1 MQFEFTRIHTTTR
14 RATRRAFVVVT
25 ATAAFGWAGATQA
38 AETILFIGNSFTYAQ
53 GSAVQTFQPGSVAD
67 LNGSNIGGIPALFK
81 SFTQQAGLDYN
92 VSLETVGGSGLDLH
106 YNTKK
111 PLIDTAWDN
120 VVMHTFSTLNASA
133 PGNPAQLIQYTGLLT
148 DMFLAKNANVQVNLM
163 ATWSRADQTYPP
175 TGAWFGSDIYQMGK
189 DVKAGYDLAAAANP
203 AVRGVIPV
211 GDAWNLAM
219 LTGYADTNPYDGIDA
234 GKRNLWATDSY
245 HASLYGSYLE
255 ALTVFGN
262 ITGLDPRSLGASEQA
277 AQSLGISTGDVLAM
291 QNLAHRTLAV
301 AAVPEP
307 STYLMLGLGLAG
319 LGLWQRR
326 RQAAGT
332 NGRITSSSRAT

>member
-1 MQFEFTRIHTTTR
+1 MTTRPMHRAGTTR
-14 RATRRAFVVVT
+14 RAFAIAA
-25 ATAAFGWAGATQA
+25 ATLTLFGAVGAARS

-53 GSAVQTFQPGSVAD
+53 GSAVQTFQPGSVVD

-81 SFTQQAGLDYN
+81 SFTQQAGLDYS

-111 PLIDTAWDN
+111 PLIDKAWDN
-120 VVMHTFSTLNASA
+120 VVMHTFSTLNASS
-133 PGNPAQLIQYTGLLT
+133 PGNPAQLVQYTGLLT

-163 ATWSRADQTYPP
+163 ATWSRADQTYPS
-175 TGAWFGSDIYQMGK
+175 TGAWFGNDIYQMGK

-219 LTGYADTNPYDGIDA
+219 STGYADTNPYNGIDA

-255 ALTVFGN
+255 GLTVFGN
-262 ITGLDPRSLGASEQA
+262 ITGLDPRSLGANELA
-277 AQSLGISTGDVLAM
+277 AKSLGISADDAVAM
-291 QNLAHRTLAV
+291 QNLAYQTLAV

-319 LGLWQRR
+319 LGLWQQR

>member
-1 MQFEFTRIHTTTR
+1 MPTQLKRLPGH
-14 RATRRAFVVVT
+14 TRRAFTIVAATVT
-25 ATAAFGWAGATQA
+25 LLGAAGAPRA

-53 GSAVQTFQPGSVAD
+53 GSAVQTFQPGTVTD

-81 SFTQQAGLDYN
+81 SFTQQAGLDYS

-111 PLIDTAWDN
+111 PLIDKAWDN
-120 VVMHTFSTLNASA
+120 VVMHTFSTLNASS

-148 DMFLAKNANVQVNLM
+148 DMFLAKNANVNVNLM
-163 ATWSRADQTYPP
+163 ATWSRADQTYPAS
-175 TGAWFGSDIYQMGK
+175 GAWFGKDIYQMGK
-189 DVKAGYDLAAAANP
+189 DVKAGYDLAAAATP

-219 LTGYADTNPYDGIDA
+219 MTGYADTNPYDGIDA

-262 ITGLDPRSLGASEQA
+262 ITGLDPRNLGANELA

-291 QNLAHRTLAV
+291 QNIAYQTLQV

-307 STYLMLGLGLAG
+307 STYLMMGFGLAG
-319 LGLWQRR
+319 LVMLQRR
-326 RQAAGT
+326 RQADGT
-332 NGRITSSSRAT
+332 NGCTTSSRRAT

>member
-1 MQFEFTRIHTTTR
+1 MTTRSLQRPGTTR
-14 RATRRAFVVVT
+14 RAFALAAATFTLVGAAGT
-25 ATAAFGWAGATQA
+25 ARA
-38 AETILFIGNSFTYAQ
+38 AETIQFNGNSFTYAA
-53 GSAVQTFQPGSVAD
+53 GSAVQTFQPGSVSD

-81 SFTQQAGLDYN
+81 SFTQQAGLDYS

-111 PLIDTAWDN
+111 PLIDKAWDH
-120 VVMHTFSTLNASA
+120 VVMHTFSTLNASS
-133 PGNPAQLIQYTGLLT
+133 PGNAAQLVRYTGLLT

-175 TGAWFGSDIYQMGK
+175 TGAWFGKDIYQMGK

-203 AVRGVIPV
+203 AVRSVIPV

-219 LTGYADTNPYDGIDA
+219 STGYADTNPYNGIDA
-234 GKRNLWATDSY
+234 GKRNLWAADSY

-255 ALTVFGN
+255 GLTVFGS
-262 ITGLDPRSLGASEQA
+262 ITGLDPRSLGANELA
-277 AQSLGISTGDVLAM
+277 ARSLGISADDAVAM
-291 QNLAHRTLAV
+291 QNLAYQTLAV

-307 STYLMLGLGLAG
+307 STYLMMGLGLAG

>member
-1 MQFEFTRIHTTTR
+1 MTTRSLQRLGTTR
-14 RATRRAFVVVT
+14 RAFALAAATFTLVGAAGT
-25 ATAAFGWAGATQA
+25 ARA
-38 AETILFIGNSFTYAQ
+38 AETILFIGNSFTYAA
-53 GSAVQTFQPGSVAD
+53 GSAVQTFQPGSVSD

-81 SFTQQAGLDYN
+81 SFTQQAGLDYS

-111 PLIDTAWDN
+111 PLIDKAWDH
-120 VVMHTFSTLNASA
+120 VVMHTFSTLNASS
-133 PGNPAQLIQYTGLLT
+133 PGNAAQLVRYTGLLT

-163 ATWSRADQTYPP
+163 ATWSRADQIYPP
-175 TGAWFGSDIYQMGK
+175 TGAWFGKDIYQMGK

-203 AVRGVIPV
+203 AVRSVIPA

-219 LTGYADTNPYDGIDA
+219 STGYADTNPYNGIDA
-234 GKRNLWATDSY
+234 GKRNLWAADSY

-255 ALTVFGN
+255 GLTVFGN
-262 ITGLDPRSLGASEQA
+262 ITGLDPRSLGANELA
-277 AQSLGISTGDVLAM
+277 AKSLDISADDAAAM
-291 QNLAHRTLAV
+291 QNLAYQTLAV

-307 STYLMLGLGLAG
+307 STYLMMGLGLAG

>member
-1 MQFEFTRIHTTTR
+1 MTTRSLQRPGTTR
-14 RATRRAFVVVT
+14 RAFALAAATFTLVGAAGT
-25 ATAAFGWAGATQA
+25 ARA
-38 AETILFIGNSFTYAQ
+38 AETILFIGNSFTYAA
-53 GSAVQTFQPGSVAD
+53 GSAVQTFQPGSVSD

-81 SFTQQAGLDYN
+81 SFTQQAGLDYS

-111 PLIDTAWDN
+111 PLIDKAWDN
-120 VVMHTFSTLNASA
+120 VVMHTFSTLNASS
-133 PGNPAQLIQYTGLLT
+133 PGNAAQLVRYTGLLT

-163 ATWSRADQTYPP
+163 ATWSRADQTYLP
-175 TGAWFGSDIYQMGK
+175 TGAWFGKDIYQMGK

-203 AVRGVIPV
+203 AVRSVIPV

-219 LTGYADTNPYDGIDA
+219 STGYADTNPYNGIDA
-234 GKRNLWATDSY
+234 GKRNLWAADSY

-255 ALTVFGN
+255 GLTVFGN
-262 ITGLDPRSLGASEQA
+262 ITGLDPRSLGANELA
-277 AQSLGISTGDVLAM
+277 AQSLGISADDAVAM
-291 QNLAHRTLAV
+291 QNLAYQTLAV

-307 STYLMLGLGLAG
+307 STYLMMGLGLAG

>member
-1 MQFEFTRIHTTTR
+1 MQFEVTRLQR
-14 RATRRAFVVVT
+14 GTRRAFVIT
-25 ATAAFGWAGATQA
+25 ALAAAIGGTGAASA
-38 AETILFIGNSFTYAQ
+38 AESILFIGNSFTYAQ
-53 GSAVQTFQPGSVAD
+53 GSAVQTFMPGTVTD
-67 LNGSNIGGIPALFK
+67 LNGTNVGGIPALFK

-106 YNTKK
+106 YNTKQALINK
-111 PLIDTAWDN
+111 PWDN

-148 DMFLAKNANVQVNLM
+148 AMFQAQNPNVEVNLM
-163 ATWSRADQTYPP
+163 ATWSRADQTYPAS
-175 TGAWFGSDIYQMGK
+175 GAWFGKDIYQMGK

-203 AVRGVIPV
+203 SVRGVIPV

-262 ITGLDPRSLGASEQA
+262 ITGLDPRSLGANEQA
-277 AQSLGISTGDVLAM
+277 AAALGISTNDVLAM
-291 QNLAHRTLAV
+291 QNLAYQTLAV

-307 STYLMLGLGLAG
+307 STYLMMGFGVAGLA
-319 LGLWQRR
+319 LWQRR

-332 NGRITSSSRAT
+332 NGRTTSSKRAT